1 MLPRL
6 ERRCFRF
13 RPVAAPGAV
22 SAVVPCPCPPLP
34 GALSSAA
41 APDPALEARLF
52 HADGATAALEER
64 QSARMIGRRSL
75 VEEVRGQAALLRRP
89 RDGAPPGPRGRRRE
103 AGGDARLQRREDGE
117 GARDLAARGALET
130 PLTFSDSGHGV
141 EVSHLGRW
149 PGCSA
154 ERSVICDQIDLF
166 VIGSLRQ
173 MVAEDHVLARVDRVI
188 DRGGSPTR
196 WPI

>member
-1 MLPRL
+1 CATSLSAPSRQRAGRTARWTRIPVSGHAGTQSMLPRL

-52 HADGATAALEER
+52 PADGATAALEER
-64 QSARMIGRRSL
+64 QSAGMIGRRSL

-89 RDGAPPGPRGRRRE
+89 RDDAPPGPRGRRRE
-103 AGGDARLQRREDGE
+103 VGGDARLQRREDGE
-117 GARDLAARGALET
+117 GAR
-130 PLTFSDSGHGV
+130 
-141 EVSHLGRW
+141 
-149 PGCSA
+149 
-154 ERSVICDQIDLF
+154 
-166 VIGSLRQ
+166 
-173 MVAEDHVLARVDRVI
+173 
-188 DRGGSPTR
+188 
-196 WPI
+196 